1 MDTSIRLFVSGRLYF
16 LCCRV
21 LFLKNMFVGDG
32 FGYQVVDYNWRQ
44 FHSFLSYVCWFFFLI
59 SFSLKMSY
67 TVGQSAP
74 SRVSSFEPIFNR
86 LRPADEAVL
95 ASFRVL
101 CGFEFNLWV
110 FSLHISPVR
119 IHCWADVM
127 LIGNSVDHNLL
138 IQYCDSITTWFYIN
152 PIKCRFSGRWNW
164 INSSQ
169 DQILIGET
177 FDFCC
182 CYCCYCCCELFVRLT
197 AKIRNW

>member
-1 MDTSIRLFVSGRLYF
+1 MCCFSRTCSWVTVLAIKLSITIGANFI
-16 LCCRV
+16 
-21 LFLKNMFVGDG
+21 
-32 FGYQVVDYNWRQ
+32 
-44 FHSFLSYVCWFFFLI
+44 HSSLTCAGFFFLI

-74 SRVSSFEPIFNR
+74 TRVSSFEPIFNR